1 MYLCNCI
8 SVFLFSGQTHN
19 ADALEHNMN
28 KQLNSK
34 EKILIAQTQ
43 LKFNT
48 ELYSKEKV
56 KKEQRNKTMEKLC
69 KQKNRKIA
77 HIKGT
82 TRTIKWALQFVQVFF
97 KDRITSVP

>member
-1 MYLCNCI
+1 
-8 SVFLFSGQTHN
+8 
-19 ADALEHNMN
+19 MN

-48 ELYSKEKV
+48 EVYSKEKV

>member
-1 MYLCNCI
+1 
-8 SVFLFSGQTHN
+8 
-19 ADALEHNMN
+19 MN

-48 ELYSKEKV
+48 EMYSKEKV

-69 KQKNRKIA
+69 NKKKQENCAHQRHNKNNQMGVAICP
-77 HIKGT
+77 GF
-82 TRTIKWALQFVQVFF
+82 L
-97 KDRITSVP
+97 

>member
-1 MYLCNCI
+1 MCICI

-19 ADALEHNMN
+19 EDALEHNMN

-56 KKEQRNKTMEKLC
+56 KKKQNYGKTM
-69 KQKNRKIA
+69 
-77 HIKGT
+77 
-82 TRTIKWALQFVQVFF
+82 
-97 KDRITSVP
+97 